1 MPDTSHAI
9 SPEPA
14 REPLRLHPPR
24 HRIEQR
30 SILMWTL
37 NALIWGIF
45 VVGAL
50 SVLYVLVPDTRP
62 WLGPV
67 IWIFS
72 AIYAVNVAV
81 MPTWRYLVHRWEIND
96 QAVYALNG
104 WITRE
109 WRITPISRIQSVETR
124 RGPLQ
129 SVLGLATLKVTT
141 ASREGGITIDGLD
154 AGVAKECSR
163 RLTEITQAT
172 PGDAT

>member
-1 MPDTSHAI
+1 MA
-9 SPEPA
+9 
-14 REPLRLHPPR
+14 
-24 HRIEQR
+24 
-30 SILMWTL
+30 
-37 NALIWGIF
+37 
-45 VVGAL
+45 
-50 SVLYVLVPDTRP
+50 
-62 WLGPV
+62 GPV